1 MQPDASKPLPL
12 SYVFMCG
19 LTTGAV
25 VSFVEGPFDLF
36 KAKLQVQYAG
46 QEKKYNNA
54 IDAAFK
60 LARTDREASPLNQGL
75 QLLDTTVTALVT
87 VAHIVDQVQPS
98 QAPIT

>member
-1 MQPDASKPLPL
+1 MQRVAKALQTDPSKPLPL
-12 SYVFMCG
+12 TSVFACG

-60 LARTDREASPLNQGL
+60 LARTNGIRYAQSY
-75 QLLDTTVTALVT
+75 QLYRFF
-87 VAHIVDQVQPS
+87 IFFFNCMQ
-98 QAPIT
+98 

>member
-1 MQPDASKPLPL
+1 MQVQRVAKSLQEDKSKPLPL
-12 SYVFMCG
+12 THVFGCG
-19 LTTGAV
+19 LATGAV

-60 LARTDREASPLNQGL
+60 LARTNGIRCVL
-75 QLLDTTVTALVT
+75 
-87 VAHIVDQVQPS
+87 
-98 QAPIT
+98 